1 MNKPATVLLHPACA
15 SNLQTV
21 DAIEAA
27 TGLRAVISRNSRVVR
42 LVPVLKVV
50 AGKRVS
56 A

>member
-1 MNKPATVLLHPACA
+1 MKQPATVLLHPACA

-27 TGLRAVISRNSRVVR
+27 TGRRAVISRNGKTVR